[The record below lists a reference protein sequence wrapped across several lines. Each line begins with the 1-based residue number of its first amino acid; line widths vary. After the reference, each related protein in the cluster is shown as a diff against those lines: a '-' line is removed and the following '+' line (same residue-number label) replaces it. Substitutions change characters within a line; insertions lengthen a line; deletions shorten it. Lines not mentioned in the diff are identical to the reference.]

1 MSRYNNHWTNEKPE
15 QLTKVEKLDENE
27 TYEIKNVEKIE
38 TSFGKRYVLIDK
50 EDNRYWPNKSIEK
63 FIHEHK
69 DIKKFKLQTSEFK
82 SFLNKKGEEIRFLD
96 VDIYY

>member
-1 MSRYNNHWTNEKPE
+1 MSRYNNHWTNEKAE
-15 QLTKVEKLDENE
+15 LQTRVEKLNESE

-38 TSFGKRYVLIDK
+38 TSFGKRYILIDK
-50 EDNRYWPNKSIEK
+50 EDNRYWHNKSVEK

>member
-82 SFLNKKGEEIRFLD
+82 SFLNKKGEEIIFLD

>member
-1 MSRYNNHWTNEKPE
+1 MSGYKNHWTNEKPE
-15 QLTKVEKLDENE
+15 TLTKIDKFDENE
-27 TYEIKNVEKIE
+27 TYEIKNVEIIE

-50 EDNRYWPNKSIEK
+50 DNIRYRPNKAVEK

-82 SFLNKKGEEIRFLD
+82 TFLNKKGEEIRFLD

>member
-1 MSRYNNHWTNEKPE
+1 MSKYNNHWTNEKSE
-15 QLTKVEKLDENE
+15 LQTKVEKLNESE

-50 EDNRYWPNKSIEK
+50 DNTRYWPNKAVEK

-82 SFLNKKGEEIRFLD
+82 TFLNKKGEEIRFLD

>member
-1 MSRYNNHWTNEKPE
+1 MSSYNNHWTNEKSE
-15 QLTKVEKLDENE
+15 SQQRVEKLDENE

-50 EDNRYWPNKSIEK
+50 KDNRYWPNKSVEK

-69 DIKKFKLQTSEFK
+69 DVKKFKLQTSEFK
-82 SFLNKKGEEIRFLD
+82 AFLNKKGEEIRFLD

>member
-1 MSRYNNHWTNEKPE
+1 MSSYNNHWTNEKIE
-15 QLTKVEKLDENE
+15 SQKVEKLDENE

-50 EDNRYWPNKSIEK
+50 KDNRYWPNKSVEK

-69 DIKKFKLQTSEFK
+69 DVKKFKLQTSEFK

>member
-15 QLTKVEKLDENE
+15 QLTKVEKLNENE

>member
-1 MSRYNNHWTNEKPE
+1 MSKYNNHWTNEKSE
-15 QLTKVEKLDENE
+15 LHTRVEKLNENE

-38 TSFGKRYVLIDK
+38 TSFGKRYILIDK
-50 EDNRYWPNKSIEK
+50 EDNRYWPNKSVEK

-69 DIKKFKLQTSEFK
+69 DIKKFKLHTSDFK
-82 SFLNKKGEEIRFLD
+82 SFLNKKGEEIKFLD

>member
-15 QLTKVEKLDENE
+15 LQTRVEKLNESE

-38 TSFGKRYVLIDK
+38 TSFGKRYILIDK
-50 EDNRYWPNKSIEK
+50 EDNRYWPNKSVEK

>member
-1 MSRYNNHWTNEKPE
+1 MSSYNNHWTNEKQE
-15 QLTKVEKLDENE
+15 SSQKIEKLEE
-27 TYEIKNVEKIE
+27 TKIYEIINVEKIE
-38 TSFGKRYVLIDK
+38 TSFGKRYVLTDK
-50 EDNRYWPNKSIEK
+50 ENNKYWPNKSIEK

>member
-1 MSRYNNHWTNEKPE
+1 MSRYNNHWTNEKAE
-15 QLTKVEKLDENE
+15 LQTRVEKLNESE

-38 TSFGKRYVLIDK
+38 TSFGKRYILIDK
-50 EDNRYWPNKSIEK
+50 EDNRYWPNKSVEK

>member
-1 MSRYNNHWTNEKPE
+1 MSSYNNHWTNEKIE
-15 QLTKVEKLDENE
+15 SQKVEKLDENE

-50 EDNRYWPNKSIEK
+50 KDNRYWPNKSVEK

-69 DIKKFKLQTSEFK
+69 DVTKFKLQTSEFK
-82 SFLNKKGEEIRFLD
+82 AFLNKKGEEINYLD
-96 VDIYY
+96 VSINF

>member
-1 MSRYNNHWTNEKPE
+1 MSGYKNHWTNEKPE
-15 QLTKVEKLDENE
+15 TLTKIDKFDENE

-50 EDNRYWPNKSIEK
+50 DNIRYWPNKAVEK

-82 SFLNKKGEEIRFLD
+82 TFLNKKGEEIRFLD

>member
-50 EDNRYWPNKSIEK
+50 ADNRYWPNKSVEK